1 LTDHVLIYR
10 GARLKDHLISDRLE
24 RFGQLAQITPLT
36 PHRLRHTLATF
47 LIKHCLPITSLQK
60 FLGHQDINKTLIYAR
75 VHDETVRRQF
85 ASAMAQIEAVVVTD
99 WPVQIVDS
107 IQAIST
113 STTEICN
120 SV

>member
-1 LTDHVLIYR
+1 M
-10 GARLKDHLISDRLE
+10 
-24 RFGQLAQITPLT
+24 
-36 PHRLRHTLATF
+36 
-47 LIKHCLPITSLQK
+47 PITSLQK

-85 ASAMAQIEAVVVTD
+85 ATAMAQIEAVAVAD

-107 IQAIST
+107 IQSIST
-113 STTEICN
+113 LTTEICN